1 MAILRNNRILAFGEV
16 FETSLNSSISF
27 NVHFAVLLTCT
38 WLNVPVAH
46 ATPTNSSA
54 AQRSLRCAQ
63 GIHCEYMH
71 LVLYGSFSLSSSPLC
86 PPLFQMI
93 SAERIMGYSNIDS
106 EAPLETLPPHEK
118 PSPAWPEKGEI
129 VLDDVSFRYSVDL
142 PLVLKSLSFHIK
154 PSEKV

>member
-1 MAILRNNRILAFGEV
+1 MAILRKNRILAFGEV
-16 FETSLNSSISF
+16 FETSLNSSNSF

-38 WLNVPVAH
+38 WLNIPVAH
-46 ATPTNSSA
+46 AMPTNSNA

-63 GIHCEYMH
+63 GIHCEYIH
-71 LVLYGSFSLSSSPLC
+71 LVLYDSSSPLC
-86 PPLFQMI
+86 PPFLQMI
-93 SAERIMGYSNIDS
+93 SAERIMGYSNLDS

-118 PSPAWPEKGEI
+118 PSPAWPERGEI